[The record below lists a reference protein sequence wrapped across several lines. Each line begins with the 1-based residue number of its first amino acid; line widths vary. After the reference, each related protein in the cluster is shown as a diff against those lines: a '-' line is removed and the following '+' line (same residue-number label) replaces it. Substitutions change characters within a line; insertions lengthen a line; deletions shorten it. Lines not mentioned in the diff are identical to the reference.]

1 MKIRKFLNTYKN
13 NNYLYFIAEACDN
26 HFGDLNKA
34 YQMIKL
40 AKKSGADAIKF
51 QHHLPDEEMLRNV
64 PKSSNFD
71 ISLYDFLKKN
81 SLTIEN
87 HKSLYNFCNKIG
99 IQYLCTPFSYKAACE
114 LEERIGM
121 DAFKIGSGE
130 LTDIPFISKVAKI
143 NKPMI
148 ISTGMATPR
157 EIDYTLKR
165 IKSVKKLI
173 IMNCLSEYPPKYED
187 LNLNYI
193 RKLKK
198 KYPKI
203 IVGHSDHTGE
213 IYSSFAA
220 YSLGA
225 RVIEKHVTL
234 NKNFKGPDQKVS
246 IDFKELKYLI
256 DGLRMLENSF
266 GCTKKIQIME
276 KPIRLWATRSVVSI
290 KDIKFGEKLTK
301 YNIWTKR
308 PGTGIPAKDFFKL
321 LGKKSKKFIKN
332 NSLIRAKD
340 IK

>member
-1 MKIRKFLNTYKN
+1 
-13 NNYLYFIAEACDN
+13 
-26 HFGDLNKA
+26 
-34 YQMIKL
+34 
-40 AKKSGADAIKF
+40 
-51 QHHLPDEEMLRNV
+51 
-64 PKSSNFD
+64 
-71 ISLYDFLKKN
+71 
-81 SLTIEN
+81 
-87 HKSLYNFCNKIG
+87 
-99 IQYLCTPFSYKAACE
+99 
-114 LEERIGM
+114 
-121 DAFKIGSGE
+121 
-130 LTDIPFISKVAKI
+130 
-143 NKPMI
+143 
-148 ISTGMATPR
+148 
-157 EIDYTLKR
+157 
-165 IKSVKKLI
+165 
-173 IMNCLSEYPPKYED
+173 MNCLSEYPPKYED

-220 YSLGA
+220 YILGA
-225 RVIEKHVTL
+225 MLIEKHVTL